1 MDLQEKI
8 DKILLLLGI
17 PVHVICC
24 IGEKYDIHRKPR
36 PGSWNFLLGQIT
48 SSADEVDLSK
58 CKFVGDAA
66 GRPAGVNKKKKD
78 FADTDYKLALN
89 IGIAFATPEQ
99 VFLDS
104 NNPLHCDLPIPSFDI
119 KSYFDKEE
127 PDPCLFTELCG
138 SPEIVLLV
146 APAASGK
153 STLTRKFAHHVRC
166 NSDDLGGIDKCMI
179 AAKEALMGKQR
190 KSVVID
196 NTNVFPEP
204 RQKWIALA
212 KDLDGKTL
220 NH

>member
-8 DKILLLLGI
+8 DKILLSLGI
-17 PVHVICC
+17 PIHVICC

-36 PGSWNFLLGQIT
+36 PGAWNFLVSQIT
-48 SSADEVDLSK
+48 RSTNQIDLVQY
-58 CKFVGDAA
+58 KFVGDAA
-66 GRPAGVNKKKKD
+66 GRPAGINKKKRD

-89 IGIAFATPEQ
+89 VGIAFATPEQ

-104 NNPLHCDLPIPSFDI
+104 TSPLHCDLPTPSFSI
-119 KSYFDKEE
+119 KSYLDKQE
-127 PDPCLFTELCG
+127 PDPQLFTELCG

-153 STLTRKFAHHVRC
+153 STLTRKFASHVRC
-166 NSDDLGGIDKCMI
+166 NSDDLGGIDKCMTF
-179 AAKEALMGKQR
+179 AREALTDQER

-196 NTNVFPEP
+196 NTNVFSEP

-212 KDLDGKTL
+212 KDLDGKS
-220 NH
+220 